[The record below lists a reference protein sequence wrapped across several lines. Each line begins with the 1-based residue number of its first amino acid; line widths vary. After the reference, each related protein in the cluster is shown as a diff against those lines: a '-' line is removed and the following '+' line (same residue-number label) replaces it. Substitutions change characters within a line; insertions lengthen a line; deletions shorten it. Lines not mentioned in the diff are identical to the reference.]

1 VTIIIVT
8 GHGSE
13 EVAVNA
19 MKAGAFDYLTKPVV
33 LGKLKILLDK
43 AGNRNVSKTSLP
55 ITGSAPRAGA
65 ISTATDGS
73 QPCLANEDLTP
84 P

>member
-1 VTIIIVT
+1 VKIIIVT

-13 EVAVNA
+13 ELAVNA

-43 AGNRNVSKTSLP
+43 AVGQERLEDELAYYRQRAAS
-55 ITGSAPRAGA
+55 GS
-65 ISTATDGS
+65 
-73 QPCLANEDLTP
+73 DLDSN
-84 P
+84 